1 MIKLKKKKNCL
12 YLLDVKQYFQ
22 MVFRKIYTILT
33 FAIFFIIFLNLP
45 IFSQMPYFY
54 FPNNNENGI
63 ALTPYYLWDSC
74 LYFPESIFT
83 IGNFPIGIK
92 FAQNEA
98 KKNTRKSNG
107 KYYENKIENDTSQSK
122 GNRIIS
128 IRETDKGDRMA
139 VYLQIENPDK
149 NINIVIYNLLGKKV
163 LDVYEGKPKDPS
175 QPYEFSTNELPKG
188 IFLLVV
194 IGDNFRLREK
204 LIIAK

>member
-12 YLLDVKQYFQ
+12 YFLAVEQHFQ
-22 MVFRKIYTILT
+22 MVFRKNYTTLT
-33 FAIFFIIFLNLP
+33 FIIFFVIFLSLP
-45 IFSQMPYFY
+45 IFSQIPYFY
-54 FPNNNENGI
+54 FPNNNEKGI
-63 ALTPYYLWDSC
+63 ALTPYYLLDSC
-74 LYFPESIFT
+74 LYFPETLFT
-83 IGNFPIGIK
+83 TGNFPIGIK

-98 KKNTRKSNG
+98 KKTKKNNG

-139 VYLQIENPDK
+139 IYLQIENPDK
-149 NINIVIYNLLGKKV
+149 NINIIIYNLLGKKV

-204 LIIAK
+204 IIIAK